1 MVRIAEQGGT
11 DTSVADDRNIAQSAG
26 SQFFA
31 LSRRTIE
38 DLDAALNDLRT
49 DSGSRC
55 AFVLDRTGC
64 ILAHCGDFHP
74 LNPQTMGAIAAGA
87 LAALNSLV
95 SRAESREV
103 SIRFYGSEV
112 ERIHFAL
119 LNERLSVV
127 LLYTQNPRITN
138 VRASVRGFVQRVRP
152 IIERDQTRP
161 GPLASMEYIET
172 KLDELFRESSK

>member
-1 MVRIAEQGGT
+1 M
-11 DTSVADDRNIAQSAG
+11 ADDRNIMQG
-26 SQFFA
+26 TGPQFFA
-31 LSRRTIE
+31 LSRRTLEDIE
-38 DLDAALNDLRT
+38 AALNDLRA

-64 ILAHCGDFHP
+64 ILAFCGDFYP

-103 SIRFYGSEV
+103 SIRFYGAEV

-127 LLYTQNPRITN
+127 MLYAQNPRITN
-138 VRASVRGFVQRVRP
+138 VRASVRGFVQKVRP
-152 IIERDQTRP
+152 ILERDQTRP
-161 GPLASMEYIET
+161 GPLASMEYIES
-172 KLDELFRESSK
+172 KLDEMFREGSK